1 MTILRWMMMLF
12 CISIS
17 LRAFFVVLY
26 KIYLGGSID
35 GWDIAMLI
43 IGALAGWIA
52 LMSFK
57 NLRRQWLQ
65 RPSSTGSPGA

>member
-1 MTILRWMMMLF
+1 MRILRWIMMLF

-35 GWDIAMLI
+35 GWDIALLV
-43 IGALAGWIA
+43 IGALAGWVA
-52 LMSFK
+52 SVSFK
-57 NLRRQWLQ
+57 NLRGNGSRAHN
-65 RPSSTGSPGA
+65 RNESPGA

>member
-1 MTILRWMMMLF
+1 MRIIRWIMMLF

-35 GWDIAMLI
+35 GWDIALLV
-43 IGALAGWIA
+43 IGALAGWVA
-52 LMSFK
+52 SVSFK
-57 NLRRQWLQ
+57 NLRGKGSRAHN
-65 RPSSTGSPGA
+65 RNESPGA